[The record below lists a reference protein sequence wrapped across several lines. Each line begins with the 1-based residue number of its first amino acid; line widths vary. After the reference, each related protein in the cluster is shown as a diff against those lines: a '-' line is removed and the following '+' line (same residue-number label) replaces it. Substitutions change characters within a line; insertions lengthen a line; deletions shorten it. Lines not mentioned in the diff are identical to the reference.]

1 MSGEDDFRI
10 RPGRIRSTRAQQA
23 RPFIAQALAAAQR
36 AGGRVSRSGQITTS
50 NRSRFG
56 RGQRAREAFAIM
68 RGGVHQ
74 RREDILRHRLPTL
87 SRAHVR
93 GRLGLRG

>member
-36 AGGRVSRSGQITTS
+36 AGGRISRTGQIS
-50 NRSRFG
+50 KGNRSRFG
-56 RGQRAREAFAIM
+56 RGQRATVQAN
-68 RGGVHQ
+68 
-74 RREDILRHRLPTL
+74 RLLT
-87 SRAHVR
+87 SRLVCA
-93 GRLGLRG
+93 L